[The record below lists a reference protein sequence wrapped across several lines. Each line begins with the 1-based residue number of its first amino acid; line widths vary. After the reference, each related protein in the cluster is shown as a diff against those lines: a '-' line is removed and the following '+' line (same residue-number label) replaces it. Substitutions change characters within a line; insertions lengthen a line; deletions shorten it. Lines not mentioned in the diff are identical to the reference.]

1 MVRAKRQRTDFD
13 IRVKNLQL
21 REDIF
26 PPRQEGPVAG
36 QRYSVKDFEL
46 TLAGCKEYL
55 AWHYQ
60 LNSLSWLKRS
70 HRDGLPQGGE
80 HPLRRWLALGLRL
93 AEHNGRAQE
102 GHNQSTSW
110 THHAG
115 AYLPKRSLSLRR
127 YAGIAQLWDISVL
140 SGCRVPRHWRV
151 ENVAKRRDKH
161 MQPSPPRLVQRSE
174 FATLQQTRI
183 FCKKHNS
190 GSPTKQRFTT
200 HLLGTG
206 ADIWTIRLLL
216 GHRSLQT
223 TMICTHL
230 LEATRLVTSPLDYL
244 RT

>member
-1 MVRAKRQRTDFD
+1 MLVPISPNGRSRCA
-13 IRVKNLQL
+13 V
-21 REDIF
+21 
-26 PPRQEGPVAG
+26 
-36 QRYSVKDFEL
+36 
-46 TLAGCKEYL
+46 TLASPSYGTSRCYL
-55 AWHYQ
+55 AAGCLGIGEWRTWP
-60 LNSLSWLKRS
+60 N
-70 HRDGLPQGGE
+70 DETNTCNLP
-80 HPLRRWLALGLRL
+80 
-93 AEHNGRAQE
+93 
-102 GHNQSTSW
+102 
-110 THHAG
+110 
-115 AYLPKRSLSLRR
+115 
-127 YAGIAQLWDISVL
+127 
-140 SGCRVPRHWRV
+140 
-151 ENVAKRRDKH
+151 
-161 MQPSPPRLVQRSE
+161 PPRLVQRSE